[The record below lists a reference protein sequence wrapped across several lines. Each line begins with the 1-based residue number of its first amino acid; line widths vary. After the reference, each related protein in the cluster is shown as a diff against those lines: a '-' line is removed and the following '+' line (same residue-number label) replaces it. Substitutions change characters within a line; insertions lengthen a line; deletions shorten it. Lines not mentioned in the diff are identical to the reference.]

1 MLVALVVFDVIVA
14 LGVGLAIGM
23 GNDDEEP
30 EQRRAPKSV
39 LPAFVEPEKR
49 LLKRPFERAAKES
62 DVPLALLQGLAWR
75 ESRWRA
81 EAYNPDSGAIG
92 IGQLLPETVAFV
104 ANELLHEPDLN
115 PYVAVDNIRLT
126 ARYVR
131 VLLDG
136 FADDEELAIASYLQ
150 GSTSVRDDG
159 IDPSTADFV
168 ADVRELQRRFAAA
181 RRGHAGSARDPLT
194 E

>member
-1 MLVALVVFDVIVA
+1 MALVVFDVIVA
-14 LGVGLAIGM
+14 VGVAFVIGA
-23 GNDDEEP
+23 GGDDDEPKREP
-30 EQRRAPKSV
+30 SPKSV
-39 LPAFVEPEKR
+39 LPAFVEPEKHH
-49 LLKRPFERAAKES
+49 LKRPFERAAEES
-62 DVPLALLQGLAWR
+62 AVPVALLEGLAWR

-115 PYVAVDNIRLT
+115 PYIAVDNIRLT
-126 ARYVR
+126 ARYLR

-150 GSTSVRDDG
+150 GSTSVRADG
-159 IDPSTADFV
+159 IDPSTSHFV
-168 ADVRELQRRFAAA
+168 GDVQELQRRFEAAQ
-181 RRGHAGSARDPLT
+181 RGKAGSARDPLN